1 MEEIDWF
8 VGILFLLDE
17 KLTVFFSFNCDG
29 AEFLWF
35 HGFISSDIN
44 FLRAISCLKRRKP
57 SKGSF
62 LVILSK
68 PTSIESF
75 HSTISAIH
83 QFLDRPWKSNSN
95 KFFDISS
102 QDLDGRRFCI
112 KVEIQTILTSK
123 ISKEI
128 DELWMSFWNL
138 FKFERCGRYRKVFHG
153 DLVKFGALFDFFCCD
168 CCLEF
173 SIENFHAS
181 FPKL

>member
-112 KVEIQTILTSK
+112 KVEIQTILTNK

-128 DELWMSFWNL
+128 DELWMSFEIYLKLSDAVDIEKCFTATWWNL
-138 FKFERCGRYRKVFHG
+138 GLYLIFFLLWLMFGVFHW
-153 DLVKFGALFDFFCCD
+153 KFSRFL
-168 CCLEF
+168 
-173 SIENFHAS
+173 S
-181 FPKL
+181 